1 MTIKQESFRT
11 RAFANILVFIQFSS
25 LGAIALLA
33 ITDFSSNLWFI
44 NIAFILIAL
53 IVVISAYRALKPSLS
68 VNPIPREGAALIQT
82 GIYRRIR
89 HPMYVAVLL
98 LGYGISGFSS
108 NRAAIAIFGFLAIG
122 IVTKAALEDNLLAK
136 KHPGAIEYQKSTP
149 GFIPCKCNPSK

>member
-1 MTIKQESFRT
+1 MTTKTENFATRT
-11 RAFANILVFIQFSS
+11 FANILVMIQFSS
-25 LGAIALLA
+25 LGAITFLA

-44 NIAFILIAL
+44 NIAFILFAL
-53 IVVISAYRALKPSLS
+53 IVVSSAYRALRPSLS

-82 GIYRRIR
+82 GIYRRVR

-98 LGYGISGFSS
+98 LGYGISGFSA

-122 IVTKAALEDNLLAK
+122 IVAKAALEDNLLAK
-136 KHPGAIEYQKSTP
+136 KHPSAIEYQKSTP